1 MRFSRLVKLCLKSRG
16 WVAKRSVPPAL
27 AGGLRRTSTEK
38 RPCSIHPLTRM
49 VLTPLPVRLLRQGR
63 LLTIFMLLAAAA
75 FTSFAQGNKSKP
87 KPDLSG
93 TWELDRKRSNVGK
106 SNSASPP
113 EQIKITHHD
122 PELTIR
128 KTVIANGQK
137 EERELTY
144 YTDGRGETNPTTAWI
159 TANPG
164 SESERPA
171 QTNSKTSWSGD
182 KVVTR
187 SVFVPHTSTAI
198 IEFEITVERRISSDG
213 KTLTETTHTNAKP
226 DRMNNSVFVAGRG
239 IDFKAVYNLVS
250 K

>member
-1 MRFSRLVKLCLKSRG
+1 MRDMRLSG
-16 WVAKRSVPPAL
+16 F
-27 AGGLRRTSTEK
+27 
-38 RPCSIHPLTRM
+38 
-49 VLTPLPVRLLRQGR
+49 
-63 LLTIFMLLAAAA
+63 LTIFILLAVAVS
-75 FTSFAQGNKSKP
+75 TGFARGNKSKP

-113 EQIKITHHD
+113 EQITITHHD

-128 KTVIANGQK
+128 KTVTVNGRQ

-164 SESERPA
+164 SVTDRPA
-171 QTNSKTSWSGD
+171 ATNSKTSWSGD

-187 SVFVPHTSTAI
+187 SLFVPHTSTAI
-198 IEFEITVERRISSDG
+198 VEFEITVERRLSSDG

-226 DRMNNSVFVAGRG
+226 DPMNNSVFVAGRG